1 MTEIEKLIDLM
12 IEAKRTDPET
22 GNFTDYLAD
31 YLLEHGVIVLPC
43 KVGDKLFILYDDD
56 YGEYECS
63 ELCIGVLQELRVFAK
78 CGISGYK
85 NIQECPEYYCGQ
97 PFCSTSFTRKD
108 FGKTVF
114 LTREEAEKAL
124 KERSD
129 NE

>member
-1 MTEIEKLIDLM
+1 MTDRERLIRLM
-12 IEAKRTDPET
+12 QEASQSKSDYA
-22 GNFTDYLAD
+22 GNIGLGQIAD

-97 PFCSTSFTRKD
+97 PFCSTSFTGKD

-114 LTREEAEKAL
+114 LSREEAEKAI
-124 KERSD
+124 KDQE
-129 NE
+129 

>member
-1 MTEIEKLIDLM
+1 MTDREELTALIMGGLDVAFKKNGAVNCS
-12 IEAKRTDPET
+12 E
-22 GNFTDYLAD
+22 LAD

-97 PFCSTSFTRKD
+97 PFCSTSFTGKD

-114 LTREEAEKAL
+114 LSREEAEKAI
-124 KERSD
+124 KDQE
-129 NE
+129 